1 LCFYEFMLKS
11 VEAQQQEMEMVS
23 IESLVPE
30 RHLLRKID
38 GAVDFSFIRERVKH
52 LYCEDNGRPALDPVV
67 LFKLLL
73 LGYLYG
79 VRSERQLMREVEV
92 NVAYR
97 WFLGLKLRDKVPDAS
112 TLSQNRR
119 RRFAESTIYQEI
131 FDEIVELAM
140 RRGLASGTVLYTDS
154 THLKANANK
163 NKYDVAEVTVKPREY
178 LAALDAA
185 IAEDRAEHGKR
196 PLKPSNPEPE
206 TRQIKVSRTDRDSG
220 YMVRDGKP
228 KGFFYLDHRTVDGR
242 HAIITDTHATPAN
255 VHDSVPY
262 LGRLDRQR
270 ERFGFS
276 IRAVGVDAGYA
287 AAAIAQ
293 GLEERNIYGAIGYR
307 TPTHRDGYFYKREFR
322 YDEKLDVYLCPN
334 GQLLRYRTTNREG
347 YRQYHSD
354 PEQCGNCPVRQKCTQ
369 SSNATKVVTRHV
381 WESSRER
388 MDRHRLSR
396 VGKRIYKRR
405 KETVERSFA
414 DAKQLHG
421 HRYARFRGLTRVQQ
435 QCLLAATAQNI
446 KKIAL
451 LLSNSGP
458 GMPFPLF
465 PALVSAYIDRLRR
478 YRLLMP
484 IHNHQNRKSIQKT
497 NPTKNDGVRQQSEK
511 AFVKTKAFCNSESR
525 STYIVVVVFPVGSF
539 TINTP

>member
-1 LCFYEFMLKS
+1 MLKKP
-11 VEAQQQEMEMVS
+11 ELQQEELEWVS
-23 IESLVPE
+23 IAALVPAQ
-30 RHLLRKID
+30 HLLRKVD
-38 GAVDFSFIRERVKH
+38 RTVDFSFIRDRVKH
-52 LYCEDNGRPALDPVV
+52 LYSEDNGRPALDPVV

-131 FDEIVELAM
+131 FDEIVLLAVNK
-140 RRGLASGTVLYTDS
+140 GLASGAVLYTDS

-163 NKYDVAEVTVKPREY
+163 NKYDLAEVAVKPQEY
-178 LAALDAA
+178 LAALEAA
-185 IAEDRAEHGKR
+185 IGEDRTAHGKA
-196 PLKPSNPEPE
+196 PLKPSEPEPE
-206 TRQIKVSRTDRDSG
+206 TKQIKVSRTDKDSG

-242 HAIITDTHATPAN
+242 HAIITDTHVTPAN

-270 ERFGFS
+270 ERFGFN

-287 AAAIAQ
+287 AAAITQ
-293 GLEERNIYGAIGYR
+293 GLEERNIYGVIGYR
-307 TPTHRDGYFYKREFR
+307 TPTHRDGYFYKREYR
-322 YDEKLDVYLCPN
+322 YDEKLDVYICPN
-334 GQLLRYRTTNREG
+334 GQLLNYRTTNREG

-354 PEQCGNCPVRQKCTQ
+354 PDKCRNCPVRHKCTQ
-369 SSNATKVVTRHV
+369 SANATKVVTRHV

-388 MDRHRLSR
+388 MDQHRLSR

-414 DAKQLHG
+414 DGKQLHG
-421 HRYARFRGLTRVQQ
+421 QRYARMRGRTRVQQ

-451 LLSNSGP
+451 LLSRMGP
-458 GMPFPLF
+458 NTPLLLLQ
-465 PALVSAYIDRLRR
+465 ALVSAYHGQLRR
-478 YRLLMP
+478 
-484 IHNHQNRKSIQKT
+484 HQQLAT
-497 NPTKNDGVRQQSEK
+497 E
-511 AFVKTKAFCNSESR
+511 NSD
-525 STYIVVVVFPVGSF
+525 
-539 TINTP
+539 

>member
-1 LCFYEFMLKS
+1 MLKKP
-11 VEAQQQEMEMVS
+11 ELQQEELEWVS
-23 IESLVPE
+23 IGALVPE
-30 RHLLRKID
+30 QHLLRKVD
-38 GAVDFSFIRERVKH
+38 QAVDFGFIRDRVKH

-119 RRFAESTIYQEI
+119 RRFSESTIYQEI
-131 FDEIVELAM
+131 FDGIVLLAVNK
-140 RRGLASGTVLYTDS
+140 GLASGAVLYTDA

-163 NKYDVAEVTVKPREY
+163 NKYDLAQVQVKPQEY
-178 LAALDAA
+178 LAALEAA
-185 IAEDRAEHGKR
+185 VTEDRAAHGKA
-196 PLKPSNPEPE
+196 PLKAKPTEAESKE
-206 TRQIKVSRTDRDSG
+206 IKVSRTDKDSG

-242 HAIITDTHATPAN
+242 HAIITDTHVTPAN

-270 ERFGFS
+270 ERFGFN

-287 AAAIAQ
+287 AAAITQ
-293 GLEERNIYGAIGYR
+293 GLEERNIYGVIGYR
-307 TPTHRDGYFYKREFR
+307 TPTHRDGYFYKREYR
-322 YDEKLDVYLCPN
+322 YDEKLDVYICPN
-334 GQLLRYRTTNREG
+334 GQLLSYRTTNREG

-354 PEQCGNCPVRQKCTQ
+354 PDQCCNCPLRQKCTQ

-381 WESSRER
+381 WEASRER
-388 MDRHRLSR
+388 TDQHRLHR

-421 HRYARFRGLTRVQQ
+421 HRYARMRGPTRVQQ

-451 LLSNSGP
+451 LLSRMAPIRPCCCS
-458 GMPFPLF
+458 
-465 PALVSAYIDRLRR
+465 RR
-478 YRLLMP
+478 WYPHTTVNYAATSSSQL
-484 IHNHQNRKSIQKT
+484 QTATKAQIQIKKI
-497 NPTKNDGVRQQSEK
+497 NPTKNDGVRQQSGHD
-511 AFVKTKAFCNSESR
+511 FSR
-525 STYIVVVVFPVGSF
+525 AVDGPKSNGGFSP
-539 TINTP
+539 